1 MRLSPFRVGA
11 VILFTAILFGCS
23 TRGTFVIPSGTQLE
37 VYSRPATVGADG
49 SVTMKPFGW
58 NAMGIPPAKGI
69 PYRLTEGGKVV
80 QEGRL
85 RGVFR
90 GASLF
95 WPPVSGI
102 ITWPVGFNP
111 HITYDLVK
119 GTQE

>member
-1 MRLSPFRVGA
+1 MRLSASLVGA

-23 TRGTFVIPSGTQLE
+23 TSGTFVVPEGTQLE
-37 VYSRPATVGADG
+37 IYSRPATVEADG
-49 SVTMKPFGW
+49 SVTMRPFGW
-58 NAMGIPPAKGI
+58 NAMGIPPGGGI
-69 PYRLTEGGKVV
+69 PYRLTKGGEVV

-95 WPPVSGI
+95 WPPISGI
-102 ITWPVGFNP
+102 IAWPVGLNP